1 MLRANGQQDPV
12 VALLQLIERDITANS
27 RIEAK
32 LHAKFANGIDIAVQ
46 LGAWQAICWNADG
59 HHASGDGHGVV
70 DRHAVATA
78 RQVIGG
84 GESSRPRPHN
94 GHTFS
99 PAMPGWSYF
108 AFGRGTIVHS
118 EAFQVANGNGCV
130 KFSTPAH
137 VLAGGGA
144 DAAADAGKGVRL

>member
-1 MLRANGQQDPV
+1 ESP
-12 VALLQLIERDITANS
+12 
-27 RIEAK
+27 
-32 LHAKFANGIDIAVQ
+32 AVPP
-46 LGAWQAICWNADG
+46 
-59 HHASGDGHGVV
+59 
-70 DRHAVATA
+70 A
-78 RQVIGG
+78 RQATGG
-84 GESSRPRPHN
+84 GEPGRPRPHN

-130 KFSTPAH
+130 NFSTPAH

-144 DAAADAGKGVRL
+144 DAAADAGKGVRLRSHLQRFIVASLGDQADV